1 MRCVRERTRQFLSR
15 RLTARNTRAWVVATK
30 YRVTTALATA
40 LFLAC
45 IGAIGTVNP
54 GVLIGWL
61 SRKAGVRYVVRRGVV
76 SLVLALV
83 LLAVSPLAGKIPLLG
98 SGPGR
103 VTGGLMTVVAFGA
116 LASFGNG
123 AITVGLAA
131 LVSEGATGD
140 AQGAALS
147 VTRGAGSL
155 GRTVEPPL
163 AAAAYVVVYWSPFVA
178 GTLLLVPVAL
188 LLPR

>member
-1 MRCVRERTRQFLSR
+1 
-15 RLTARNTRAWVVATK
+15 
-30 YRVTTALATA
+30 
-40 LFLAC
+40 
-45 IGAIGTVNP
+45 
-54 GVLIGWL
+54 
-61 SRKAGVRYVVRRGVV
+61 
-76 SLVLALV
+76 
-83 LLAVSPLAGKIPLLG
+83 VSPLAGTIPLLG

-188 LLPR
+188 LLPHGERRVLSGANERLISVGTVLFARQVRVEQSLNQQSRNSLRT